1 LRLVALWLGL
11 LSLIIHAP
19 AHATGKELVVG
30 VQPYEP
36 TRSLIAQHEKL
47 AAHLR
52 QSLKRPVRLV
62 TAKDASA
69 FGRRILAGD
78 YELAIGSAHLVRLA
92 QQDRGWHPLARY
104 VPDTPV
110 LLLARK
116 EAADFTPAALKGKTL
131 ATPGSIRL
139 VSRAA
144 DNWLASQNLVA
155 ERDYTVL
162 ETPSAG
168 STVHALV
175 SGQADMAIATL
186 ASLGQVRGAEV
197 EKLRIVQEITTVPLL
212 VFAARADTLPDMRTQ
227 LQRALLA
234 YQTPQGSHPVAV
246 EAHDLALMDVYL
258 DQTRKL
264 LHRSRPATPTR
275 QAAP

>member
-1 LRLVALWLGL
+1 MRLVALWLGL

-19 AHATGKELVVG
+19 AHAAGKELVVG

-116 EAADFTPAALKGKTL
+116 KAKNDTAASLRGRTL
-131 ATPGSIRL
+131 ATPGP
-139 VSRAA
+139 SR
-144 DNWLASQNLVA
+144 LASLVA
-155 ERDYTVL
+155 EHWLAGQGLLAKRDFSVL
-162 ETPSAG
+162 ETG
-168 STVHALV
+168 SPGATVHALV
-175 SGQADMAIATL
+175 SGKADMAVATL
-186 ASLGQVRGAEV
+186 ASMRQIRGAEV
-197 EKLRIVQEITTVPLL
+197 AQLRIVQEIATVPLL
-212 VFAARADTLPDMRTQ
+212 VFAARPDVQPDMRAR
-227 LQRALLA
+227 LQNALLA
-234 YQTPQGSHPVAV
+234 YQAPQGNQTAAV
-246 EAHDLALMDVYL
+246 KEQDLAAMDPYL
-258 DQTRKL
+258 DQTRRL
-264 LHRSRPATPTR
+264 LKRGTPPTR
-275 QAAP
+275 QAVR